1 LAAFPAPF
9 ALQVVVMEPVMKK
22 LTGEKKDA
30 KKLKKILYIFRKTG
44 EYVLRCLQKAQS
56 KKRWKKPLT
65 GFL

>member
-1 LAAFPAPF
+1 LAAIPAPF

-30 KKLKKILYIFRKTG
+30 KKLKKILYICREKD